1 MMRMK
6 NQTIPISIA
15 VILLL
20 SCTILI
26 FQVKAQG
33 STIIVPDNYAT
44 IGEAINGATNGDTVL
59 IRKGNY
65 EGPTNQTLIMN
76 KSITLIGE
84 SKETTK
90 IHLNPPLVPMNIFTY
105 EYMGYPDALRV
116 EANRTTISGL
126 TIDSPG
132 GNIAINASDTKI
144 TDSDLKIGITV
155 YGNQAKIID
164 NTVNGTI
171 SINGNNNAI
180 IQSTI
185 GGGIQTK
192 GCYNLIA
199 GNMVSGTSGHYGVT
213 SQDNDTVI
221 YNNTLEGSDFQ
232 PAIQLGGFSRD
243 NFVAKNNLLLGGL
256 EIAPFTYSN
265 TICGNN
271 LNGGSLGLMGFN
283 NVFYGNQL
291 SHVGVGGTH
300 GGTVD
305 AAYNTFYHNNF
316 VHTSPEFQVFT
327 KQPGSLTWDNGFE
340 GNYWSNYTGDGVTP
354 YEVFAEY
361 HYFDGAFREDTNV
374 SLGQDLHPLLTPFDI
389 GSVNIQL
396 PAWAEMALQNLPQP
410 STLPPALTS
419 TPLAQETPTPTM
431 PSNSSSQSSSSLQ
444 IPSKQ
449 PFPTMVVIVL
459 VLAVIILSSLLLL
472 LKRGNER
479 RKLSWTR
486 NGS

>member
-1 MMRMK
+1 MSMK

-20 SCTILI
+20 SCTLTI
-26 FQVKAQG
+26 FQVNAQG
-33 STIIVPDNYAT
+33 NIIIVPDKYAT
-44 IGEAINGATNGDTVL
+44 IGDAINGATNGDTVL

-90 IHLNPPLVPMNIFTY
+90 IHLNPPLVPMYIFTY
-105 EYMGYPDALRV
+105 EYMGYPDALRI

-144 TDSDLKIGITV
+144 TDNDLKVGITV
-155 YGNQAKIID
+155 TGDKAKIIV

-171 SINGNNNAI
+171 SINGNNNTI
-180 IQSTI
+180 SQSTI
-185 GGGIQTK
+185 GGGIQTT
-192 GCYNLIA
+192 GHYNLIA
-199 GNMVSGTSGHYGVT
+199 GNMVSGTSGLYGIN
-213 SQDNDTVI
+213 SQDNNTVI
-221 YNNTLEGSDFQ
+221 YNNTLTGSDFQ
-232 PAIQLGGFSRD
+232 PAIQLGGSSRD
-243 NFVAKNNLLLGGL
+243 NFIAKNNLLLGGL

-271 LNGGSLGLMGFN
+271 LNGDGLGLMGFN

-291 SHVGVGGTH
+291 SHVGIGGTH

-316 VHTSPEFQVFT
+316 VRASPEFQVFT
-327 KQPGSLTWDNGFE
+327 KQPGPLTWDNGYE

-361 HYFDGAFREDTNV
+361 HYFDGAVREDTNV

-389 GSVNIQL
+389 GSVYIQL
-396 PAWAEMALQNLPQP
+396 PAWAEIALQNSPQP
-410 STLPPALTS
+410 PTLPPTHTS
-419 TPLAQETPTPTM
+419 SPSGQKTPTLPI
-431 PSNSSSQSSSSLQ
+431 PSNSPSQSSPSLQ
-444 IPSKQ
+444 IPSQQ
-449 PFPTMVVIVL
+449 PFPTTFIIAAA
-459 VLAVIILSSLLLL
+459 LAVAIIASLLLL

-479 RKLSWTR
+479 RKL
-486 NGS
+486 G